1 MSEKNYDDIIDLPHY
16 VSKKRPQMSRRDRAA
31 QFSPFAALTGYED
44 AVEETARLTD
54 SRLVLTDEQAARL
67 DTAMNI
73 ILENIGDSPEISV
86 KFFVKD
92 KLKCD
97 GKYETHRGNIRTFN
111 EYERKLIFQDG
122 AEIPLNDIY
131 DIKIKDINW

>member
-67 DTAMNI
+67 DAAMNI

-92 KLKCD
+92 KLKSG
-97 GKYETHRGNIRTFN
+97 GKYETHRGKIRTFN
-111 EYERKLIFQDG
+111 EYEKKLIFRDG

-131 DIKIKDINW
+131 DIKIE